1 MCYAAIGTDTAGS
14 IREPASI
21 CGVVGLKPSY
31 GLVSTRGII
40 PLSQSLDH
48 AGPITRSVEDAAIV
62 LDAIADAGENYS
74 RDIKRG
80 IHDFVLGVPRKYFY
94 EDLDSEIA
102 SAVEQAIKRL
112 ERIAKSVGEVECPI
126 EQDRAVFNAEA
137 RAYHRDKIA
146 SSSALYNPETLRRL
160 QTGDPVTDADYQRA
174 LDHLR
179 RTREKIGEM
188 FRAVDLVVTP
198 TVPVPTPR
206 ISDLLTDISKLR
218 PTEMVLLRN
227 TRPVNV
233 WGLPAISIPCGLTS
247 QGLPMGLQI
256 IGPPNGELKV
266 LRAAHAFEQ
275 SDQAAK
281 T

>member
-1 MCYAAIGTDTAGS
+1 
-14 IREPASI
+14 
-21 CGVVGLKPSY
+21 
-31 GLVSTRGII
+31 
-40 PLSQSLDH
+40 
-48 AGPITRSVEDAAIV
+48 VEDAAIM
-62 LDAIADAGENYS
+62 LDAIAHNGENYS
-74 RDIKRG
+74 RDLKRG

-94 EDLDSEIA
+94 EDLDGEIG
-102 SAVEQAIKRL
+102 SVVEQAIKRL
-112 ERIAKSVGEVECPI
+112 GRMAKSVREVECSI
-126 EQDRAVFNAEA
+126 EQDRTVFNAEA

-160 QTGDPVTDADYQRA
+160 QTGDPVTDADYQHA
-174 LDHLR
+174 SDHLQ
-179 RTREKIGEM
+179 RTRANIGEV
-188 FRAVDLVVTP
+188 FRDVDLLITP
-198 TVPVPTPR
+198 TIPVPTPR

-266 LRAAHAFEQ
+266 LRAAYAFEQ
-275 SDQAAK
+275 GD
-281 T
+281 